1 MTKRILLADGN
12 SDLRSAL
19 ALLLET
25 RLGVQIVG
33 QVNTFAELLH
43 TAQQL
48 KPDIIVLDSDLSG
61 PLVTHAER
69 IQALRQTAPQ
79 SKIII
84 ASIRPE
90 GGSVALTASADGFIN
105 KSDLPE
111 AILAAFRLV
120 LNQHV

>member
-1 MTKRILLADGN
+1 MERFLLADGN

-25 RLGVQIVG
+25 RLGGQIVG
-33 QVNTFAELLH
+33 QANTFAELLH
-43 TAQQL
+43 IAQEL

-61 PLVTHAER
+61 PRITHTER

-79 SKIII
+79 SKILIT
-84 ASIRPE
+84 SIRSEVGP
-90 GGSVALTASADGFIN
+90 VALAASADGFIN

-111 AILAAFRLV
+111 AILAAFHLV
-120 LNQHV
+120 LKHHV